1 MHKTVYRE
9 DYSLYVNN
17 MGSLI
22 DLVHSFFIVA
32 EVDMNLRFKY
42 MDSQKSELLYNA

>member
-17 MGSLI
+17 MGSII
-22 DLVHSFFIVA
+22 DLVHSVS
-32 EVDMNLRFKY
+32 VVMNLRFKH